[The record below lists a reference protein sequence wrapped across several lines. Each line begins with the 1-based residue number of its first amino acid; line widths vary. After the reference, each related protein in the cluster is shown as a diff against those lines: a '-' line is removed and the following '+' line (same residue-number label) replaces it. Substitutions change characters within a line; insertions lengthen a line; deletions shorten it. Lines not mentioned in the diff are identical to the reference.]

1 MNNLICGID
10 EAGRGSLAGSLFV
23 CGVLSSNEILGKID
37 SLKDSK
43 KLSKLQREEI
53 FHIALEL
60 KIPYFIVKC
69 TNNDIDNYGISECM
83 KYALKNIC
91 LNLISKEYI
100 FDGNTNFGLKNI
112 TCVVKGDSKIPQISL
127 SSVIAKYFKDKE
139 SEALHKLYPKY
150 NLIKN
155 QGYGTPYHLKAI
167 KLYGPS
173 PIHRKSFKL
182 KS

>member
-23 CGVLSSNEILGKID
+23 CGVLGGDKLHKID
-37 SLKDSK
+37 SLRDSK
-43 KLSKLQREEI
+43 KLSKLQRNKI
-53 FHIALEL
+53 FHRALEL
-60 KIPYFIVKC
+60 EIPYFVVKC
-69 TNNDIDNYGISECM
+69 NSYRIDSYGLSQCM
-83 KYALKNIC
+83 KYALNKIC
-91 LNLISKEYI
+91 LNLDSKQYVL
-100 FDGNTNFGLKNI
+100 DGNTNFGLKNI
-112 TCVVKGDSKIPQISL
+112 NCIVKGDSKIPQISL
-127 SSVIAKYFKDKE
+127 SSVIAKYFKDRE

-155 QGYGTPYHLKAI
+155 QGYGTLHHLQAI